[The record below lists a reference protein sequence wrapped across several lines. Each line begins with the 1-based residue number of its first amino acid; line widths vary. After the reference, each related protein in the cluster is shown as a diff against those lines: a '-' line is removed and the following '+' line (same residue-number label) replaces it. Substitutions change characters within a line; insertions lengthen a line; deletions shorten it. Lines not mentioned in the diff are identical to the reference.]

1 MDAFL
6 SYALAGKRIV
16 LASWMISILYNFVG
30 LSFAVQAKLS
40 PMLAAILMPVSSITI
55 VTFVT
60 IATSIAARRRG
71 L

>member
-1 MDAFL
+1 
-6 SYALAGKRIV
+6 
-16 LASWMISILYNFVG
+16 
-30 LSFAVQAKLS
+30 
-40 PMLAAILMPVSSITI
+40 MLAAILMPVSSITI